1 MRSLPGAVF
10 FLLILTWAQAT
21 ARPVDVALEDW
32 RKGDRAAAIATWR
45 SLAAAGDG
53 EAALFLGYLY
63 RNGLG
68 MPRDLARAAQWY
80 RQAAEQGRPE
90 AQYELA
96 LMYELG
102 LGVERDAD
110 EAALWYGLSSAQ
122 ACPAEL
128 TAGGRLGDR

>member
-1 MRSLPGAVF
+1 MWGLRVAACA
-10 FLLILTWAQAT
+10 LLILPWAPSAAQ
-21 ARPVDVALEDW
+21 PVDQALEDW
-32 RKGDRAAAIATWR
+32 RNGDRAAAITTWR
-45 SLAAAGDG
+45 ALAAAGDG
-53 EAALFLGYLY
+53 EAALFLGYLN

-102 LGVERDAD
+102 LGVEKDVD
-110 EAALWYGLSSAQ
+110 EAARWYGLSAGQ

>member
-1 MRSLPGAVF
+1 MWRLRGAVF
-10 FLLILTWAQAT
+10 TLLSATWVQSVAAPLD
-21 ARPVDVALEDW
+21 AALEDW
-32 RKGDRAAAIATWR
+32 HNGDRAAAITTWR
-45 SLAAAGDG
+45 ALAAAGDG
-53 EAALFLGYLY
+53 EAALFLGYLN
-63 RNGLG
+63 RTGLG
-68 MPRDLARAAQWY
+68 MPRDLPRAAQWY

-102 LGVERDAD
+102 LGVERDTD
-110 EAALWYGLSSAQ
+110 EAALWYGFSSGQ